1 MATVGKKIS
10 DMENGIEWKNCAEE
24 KIEIKDENDQK
35 SKCLTC
41 KTEFEQFELEIHA
54 LQCMGDV
61 NIEKEISDHDIVN
74 SKKLNTPKNQCNV
87 CQKCYKSSQ
96 GLTYHKKIV
105 HNIDETKNHKCTFCD
120 KAFISRVALKSH
132 IESEHDGLNKHKCKV
147 CNKIFEKVAYLH
159 NHVKFVHE
167 STKGKCKY
175 CDKCLNI
182 KSLKKHEEEVHE
194 NINSKKCPDCDKVY
208 VKARSLL
215 SHINTIHKNQTKLST
230 RIYFS
235 FF

>member
-1 MATVGKKIS
+1 
-10 DMENGIEWKNCAEE
+10 MENELALQNYAKENL
-24 KIEIKDENDQK
+24 EIKEEIDQK

-54 LQCMGDV
+54 LQCASDV
-61 NIEKEISDHDIVN
+61 KLKEEVPNPKAVIRN
-74 SKKLNTPKNQCNV
+74 SKKLNPPINQCDV
-87 CQKCYKSSQ
+87 CQKSYKSSQ
-96 GLTYHKKIV
+96 GLTYHKKVV
-105 HNIDETKNHKCTFCD
+105 HDIDKTKNHKCTLCD
-120 KAFISRVALKSH
+120 ENFISRVVLKSH
-132 IESEHDGLNKHKCKV
+132 IESEHHGLNKHKCKV

-235 FF
+235 CF